1 MLIIEFLSLGI
12 SYAVFNAITKKGYKV
27 PTPIQRKVCI
37 FDKKIIAI
45 YCNNIYIYICS
56 NYLIT

>member
-1 MLIIEFLSLGI
+1 MLIIEFLYLGI

-37 FDKKIIAI
+37 FDKKIIE
-45 YCNNIYIYICS
+45 IYIYV
-56 NYLIT
+56 YVVIT